1 MNRNATE
8 FPELNAVLVE
18 IAERASAILGDDFV
32 GAYVQG
38 SFAVG
43 DADMASDCDF
53 LIPVRRVIPVEQE
66 EGLRALHR
74 ELPARDGYWCKRI
87 EGSYP
92 VTAELRTISAMG
104 KPWLYIDNGWSEMSY
119 STHCNTEVVRWSL
132 RECGITITGPDPK
145 TLVDEVSAEVLR
157 ARMREDVETLLPS
170 IQTWQTFD
178 IAWTQRYAVTTLCR
192 IMHTVATGRI
202 TSKKAALEWARGA
215 LGAEWRGLIERAI
228 AGRLSKWDAPAD
240 AEDVRLTYAFAEWAK
255 ARLAAVATDGMRD
268 P

>member
-1 MNRNATE
+1 MEMNQTATQ
-8 FPELNAVLVE
+8 FPELNRVLVE
-18 IAERASAILGDDFV
+18 IAERAASILGDDFI
-32 GAYVQG
+32 GMYLQG

-43 DADMASDCDF
+43 DADEASDCDF
-53 LIPVRRVIPVEQE
+53 LIPVRRAISAEQD

-92 VTAELRTISAMG
+92 VADELRTISAMG

-145 TLVDEVSAEVLR
+145 TLVDEVGAEVLR
-157 ARMREDVETLLPS
+157 ARMRREVDGLIPGILE
-170 IQTWQTFD
+170 WQTFD

-202 TSKKAALEWARGA
+202 TSKKAALVWGREALGPEWAA
-215 LGAEWRGLIERAI
+215 LIQRAI
-228 AGRLSKWDAPAD
+228 DGRMSRWDAPSDPAD
-240 AEDVRLTYAFAEWAK
+240 VALTYAFAEWAK
-255 ARLAAVATDGMRD
+255 DWVQAASPA
-268 P
+268 